1 LVRLLSGK
9 TYGVVAR
16 THHAAITSNRNTSH
30 AHIVL
35 RDELVRT
42 LILSQVPDSYVA
54 TTVAADEFALV
65 WMDNHIV
72 DGNTV
77 GVVTLDVA

>member
-42 LILSQVPDSYVA
+42 